1 MKRWGGAAVGY
12 AGLTRPVELLDGMR
26 VEDVFTSAERVRS
39 SGRTLDHWAGRLAGK
54 RAVLRLLGLPPTAT
68 HLGQVEILPLPTPA
82 CQADATCLDG
92 HPPAVHLHADLA
104 RRTDPRG
111 IRVSIS
117 HTGSHALAV
126 ALSSPHLPEDDR
138 RGGVAGGVVLSSVR
152 GSAERGG
159 VVGALRLSP
168 PAFWRGGAHG

>member
-12 AGLTRPVELLDGMR
+12 AGLRRPVELLDGMR

-82 CQADATCLDG
+82 CQAGATCLDG

-138 RGGVAGGVVLSSVR
+138 RVVR
-152 GSAERGG
+152 GSTERGGAEEDRRGG
-159 VVGALRLSP
+159 VVEGVVPFSSRLLE
-168 PAFWRGGAHG
+168 WGGARG

>member
-104 RRTDPRG
+104 ARTDPRG

-138 RGGVAGGVVLSSVR
+138 RGGVVEGVVPSS
-152 GSAERGG
+152 S
-159 VVGALRLSP
+159 RLLE
-168 PAFWRGGAHG
+168 WGGARG